1 MKYAATLGAAA
12 VALMLGAPTTQA
24 QQTQPTD
31 SAVVATAAPAADSA
45 QQNTRRPRRNPR
57 VLTAE
62 DITRTGAT
70 NAFDVVSRVR
80 SRWLHDRG
88 PGEKDDAGPVLL
100 QVYRNGQLVGGAD
113 ALRQIAAG
121 DIQTMEWVDP
131 ITARARYG
139 PRAGHGVILVTDK
152 P

>member
-1 MKYAATLGAAA
+1 MLSAA
-12 VALMLGAPTTQA
+12 TTQA
-24 QQTQPTD
+24 QQTPPAD
-31 SAVVATAAPAADSA
+31 SAVAAAAPADSA
-45 QQNTRRPRRNPR
+45 QQNTRRPRRNSR

-100 QVYRNGQLVGGAD
+100 QVYRNGQLVGNAD

-121 DIQTMEWVDP
+121 DILTMEWVDP
-131 ITARARYG
+131 ITARTRYG

-152 P
+152 PEKP